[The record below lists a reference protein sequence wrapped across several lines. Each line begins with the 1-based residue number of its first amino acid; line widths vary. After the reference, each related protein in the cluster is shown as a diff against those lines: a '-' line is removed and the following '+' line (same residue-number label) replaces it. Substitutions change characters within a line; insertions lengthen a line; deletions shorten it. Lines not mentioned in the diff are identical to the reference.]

1 MKRIAALVPNILG
14 VAPGQRVRIE
24 TWAEHLR
31 AAGWEVDFYP
41 FEDERLHEV
50 LYHPAPPHVK
60 LARLASCYKERLKL
74 LKTGPP
80 CDVLFICREIALVG
94 PELIESRF
102 RRPGVPIIYDVD
114 DPVFLPYRSPMNG
127 WFSLLKFPRKTHR
140 LFRLS
145 DHIIAINGL
154 LADYARRFNPSVSI
168 VPNCVDT
175 DKYCPAPRTDD
186 GVVRL
191 VWIGSHSTMQNLRAI
206 ERALT
211 GLDNDAPAVLRIIGP
226 SEVSFAG
233 IPTEVKRWSAET
245 EVGELQ
251 SSDIGL
257 LPLID
262 HSWHPWKFF
271 FKTVQYMAVGL
282 PVVARRMGSN
292 AEIIQDG
299 VNGFLVE
306 TEDEWRD
313 RLRLLIQDAALRK
326 RMGAAARAT
335 VVERFS
341 THVQMPRVVSIF
353 EEVLARSRNQTRAVS
368 PDKGLAINAG

>member
-1 MKRIAALVPNILG
+1 
-14 VAPGQRVRIE
+14 
-24 TWAEHLR
+24 
-31 AAGWEVDFYP
+31 
-41 FEDERLHEV
+41 
-50 LYHPAPPHVK
+50 
-60 LARLASCYKERLKL
+60 
-74 LKTGPP
+74 
-80 CDVLFICREIALVG
+80 LVG
-94 PELIESRF
+94 PELIETRR

-145 DHIIAINGL
+145 NHIIAINGL
-154 LADYARRFNPSVSI
+154 LADYARQFNPSVSI

-175 DKYCPAPRTDD
+175 DKYCPSPRPDD

-191 VWIGSHSTMQNLRAI
+191 VWIGSHSTMQNLQAI
-206 ERALT
+206 SGALS
-211 GLDNDAPAVLRIIGP
+211 GLNEKMPAVLRLVGP
-226 SEVSFAG
+226 SDVVMEG

-245 EVGELQ
+245 EVADLQ

-292 AEIIQDG
+292 AEIIEDG

-306 TEDEWRD
+306 TEPEWRD
-313 RLRLLIQDAALRK
+313 RLRLLIEDADLRK
-326 RMGAAARAT
+326 RMGAAARKT

-341 THVQMPRVVSIF
+341 TQVQMPRVVSIF
-353 EEVLARSRNQTRAVS
+353 EDVLMRARNRTLPPSDRSV
-368 PDKGLAINAG
+368 AISAG

>member
-31 AAGWEVDFYP
+31 AAGWQVDFYP

-50 LYHPAPPHVK
+50 LYHPAPPQVK
-60 LARLASCYKERLKL
+60 LARLAACYRERIKL
-74 LKTGPP
+74 LKGGPP
-80 CDVLFICREIALVG
+80 GDVLFICREIALAG
-94 PELIESRF
+94 PELIETSL
-102 RRPGVPIIYDVD
+102 RRRGVPIIYDID

-145 DHIIAINGL
+145 DRIIAINGL

-175 DKYCPAPRTDD
+175 GKYCPSPRPED

-191 VWIGSHSTMQNLRAI
+191 VWIGSHSTMQNLDAI
-206 ERALT
+206 APALT
-211 GLDNDAPAVLRIIGP
+211 GLKDKAVLRLIGP
-226 SEVSFAG
+226 SEVVMDG

-245 EVGELQ
+245 EVADLQ

-292 AEIIQDG
+292 AEIIEDG

-306 TEDEWRD
+306 TESEWRD
-313 RLRLLIQDAALRK
+313 RLRALIEDADLRK
-326 RMGAAARAT
+326 RMGAAARQT

-341 THVQMPRVVSIF
+341 TQVQMPRVVSIF
-353 EEVLARSRNQTRAVS
+353 EAVLKS
-368 PDKGLAINAG
+368 AGN

>member
-1 MKRIAALVPNILG
+1 MKRVAALVPNVLG
-14 VAPGQRVRIE
+14 VSPGQRVRIE
-24 TWAEHLR
+24 TWAEYLR

-50 LYHPAPPHVK
+50 LYHPAPPQVK
-60 LARLASCYKERLKL
+60 VARLAACYKERLKL
-74 LKTGPP
+74 LKPGPP
-80 CDVLFICREIALVG
+80 CDVLFIFREAALIG
-94 PELIESRF
+94 PAFIESRM
-102 RRPGVPIIYDVD
+102 RRPGVPIIYDFD

-154 LADYARRFNPSVSI
+154 LADYAARYNPSVSI

-175 DKYCPAPRTDD
+175 DKYQPAPRTDD
-186 GVVRL
+186 GQVRL
-191 VWIGSHSTMQNLRAI
+191 VWIGSHSTVQNLKAI
-206 ERALT
+206 AGALP
-211 GLDNDAPAVLRIIGP
+211 GLNEKVPTMLRVIGP
-226 SEVSFAG
+226 SNVSIEG
-233 IPTEVKRWSAET
+233 IPTEVKRWSAES
-245 EVGELQ
+245 EVAELQ
-251 SSDIGL
+251 ACDIGL

-292 AEIIQDG
+292 AEIIEDG
-299 VNGFLVE
+299 VNGYLVE
-306 TEDEWRD
+306 TENEWRD
-313 RLRLLIQDAALRK
+313 RLRLLIEDPALRK

-335 VVERFS
+335 IVERFS
-341 THVQMPRVVSIF
+341 TQVQMPRVVSIF
-353 EEVLARSRNQTRAVS
+353 EEVLKAACQYRER
-368 PDKGLAINAG
+368 